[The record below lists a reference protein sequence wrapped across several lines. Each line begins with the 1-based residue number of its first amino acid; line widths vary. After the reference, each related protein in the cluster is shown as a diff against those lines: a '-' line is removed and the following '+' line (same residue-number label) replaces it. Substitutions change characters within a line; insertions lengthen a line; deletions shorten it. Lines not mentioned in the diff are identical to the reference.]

1 MATFKV
7 NQRVKIVG
15 AASRDEEFNRGVIGR
30 EGVIVGRSTKPYHF
44 PWVVEY
50 DGAPIGMND
59 FGVGRAAFRSQD
71 LVPLTDPH
79 ADAWATDAVR
89 KVTKPLH
96 VEPVVAPKVKA

>member
-7 NQRVKIVG
+7 GQRVRIVAYKKEDIREVPLG
-15 AASRDEEFNRGVIGR
+15 AEGIIALAMVDGMWGVDFIGYLGSRICASFQL
-30 EGVIVGRSTKPYHF
+30 
-44 PWVVEY
+44 
-50 DGAPIGMND
+50 A
-59 FGVGRAAFRSQD
+59 
-71 LVPLTDPH
+71 PLTDPG